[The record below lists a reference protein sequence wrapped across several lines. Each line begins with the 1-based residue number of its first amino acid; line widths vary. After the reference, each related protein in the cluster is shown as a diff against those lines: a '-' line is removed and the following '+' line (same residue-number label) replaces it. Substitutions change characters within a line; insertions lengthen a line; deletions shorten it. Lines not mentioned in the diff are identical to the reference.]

1 MFLPVHNHICMLPLG
16 SSRYLDKVAGDVPA
30 SDVQTSRQVRE
41 AETLI
46 HRTDVCHTVTRV
58 YDYTGEKA

>member
-1 MFLPVHNHICMLPLG
+1 MC
-16 SSRYLDKVAGDVPA
+16 STRYLDKVAGDVPA

-46 HRTDVCHTVTRV
+46 DRTDVCHTIARV
-58 YDYTGEKA
+58 HNNAGQEA